1 MKHIIFALLL
11 IVLSVSC
18 NAQNGPTYFSKYMFH
33 DGVTPNTILYVCST
47 ANGTNEYKTIT
58 DALAHYVTGA
68 VILLAPEYF
77 NEDITISADNVYIQG
92 LNKELSKIKS
102 LTVTGGYCRLENF
115 TVNGT
120 ATFTSQK
127 ANSGHWNPDVGSKIE
142 NIIFRGALN
151 FGTVATTLIENVI
164 SKNCGVY
171 GGGQITVNL
180 PTSNAMIIYG
190 MEIRPTSTD
199 VNLRSSLYVRGGS
212 VTFEKGNAL
221 YFDSVAYVNTGN
233 YTLISFSHCNPLR
246 IYEMAFVTSTA
257 FHILVFDYC
266 RLDWGGYQVAGT
278 WTINGAFE
286 LDIINSTPSL
296 YKNIVFNSTA
306 NSRIM
311 NMQQRGYLSTSQISG
326 TGLNKLR
333 IYNSSLSGTAPVG
346 LADDRGNNWS
356 AFMDN

>member
-127 ANSGHWNPDVGSKIE
+127 ANVGHWNPDVGSKIE

-171 GGGQITVNL
+171 GG
-180 PTSNAMIIYG
+180 
-190 MEIRPTSTD
+190 
-199 VNLRSSLYVRGGS
+199 
-212 VTFEKGNAL
+212 
-221 YFDSVAYVNTGN
+221 
-233 YTLISFSHCNPLR
+233 
-246 IYEMAFVTSTA
+246 
-257 FHILVFDYC
+257 
-266 RLDWGGYQVAGT
+266 
-278 WTINGAFE
+278 
-286 LDIINSTPSL
+286 
-296 YKNIVFNSTA
+296 
-306 NSRIM
+306 
-311 NMQQRGYLSTSQISG
+311 
-326 TGLNKLR
+326 
-333 IYNSSLSGTAPVG
+333 
-346 LADDRGNNWS
+346 
-356 AFMDN
+356 